1 MTRRRTKVPQLVCKL
16 IVVDEEGILV
26 EQSFLLAT
34 QSDVKVETQLH
45 LGAQPLALAGVAAT
59 GTHAL
64 LKTAEAPQEL
74 QDQVMQI
81 MEQVHS
87 LINVRAAAKN
97 QKRRDRRD
105 QGVSDDWPKPQD
117 DSEIPF

>member
-1 MTRRRTKVPQLVCKL
+1 MTRRRTKVPKLVCKL

-26 EQSFLLAT
+26 ETAFL
-34 QSDVKVETQLH
+34 QGSESDVQVETQLH
-45 LGAQPLALAGVAAT
+45 LGAEPLALAGVAAT
-59 GTHAL
+59 ATHSL
-64 LKTAEAPQEL
+64 LKTAEAPEEL
-74 QDQVMQI
+74 QETMMQVLA
-81 MEQVHS
+81 QVHS